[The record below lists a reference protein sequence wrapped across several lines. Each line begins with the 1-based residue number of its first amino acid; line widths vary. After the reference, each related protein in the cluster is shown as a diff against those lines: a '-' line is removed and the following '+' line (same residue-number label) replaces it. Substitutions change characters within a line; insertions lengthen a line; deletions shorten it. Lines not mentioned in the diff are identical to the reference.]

1 MSYNRNKK
9 ILSGDW
15 LHKLHHSSAV
25 KGHRLFR
32 VSAVEDR
39 DTYTS
44 YNEYYSF
51 WRAVDATSQGISN
64 HCIELFCL
72 E

>member
-39 DTYTS
+39 DTYIS

-51 WRAVDATSQGISN
+51 
-64 HCIELFCL
+64 
-72 E
+72 